1 MTLEHFNLP
10 RQDWYDIVST
20 DEKTGEIRGRIYKD
34 RLIENF
40 NAIETKL
47 NEITK
52 LQPYNTKY
60 PDISKFIYSDVT
72 LSSDTN
78 KVVNLKSFIDI
89 LGLKNTPLVVQFG
102 DKRLVRLTYYD
113 NNYKLKNISNIDLS
127 TISNTKPFVIG
138 DIENQTITVSGDI
151 TEISGKIILG
161 KWNGTTIDSCLDNYS
176 VPLDIYTMLFKSM
189 TPFTIQI
196 FPSDFVTRGG
206 NQFAFYDDTKNNIL
220 VSFKGTD
227 SIDYI
232 LTVTDYGTKYNKER
246 D

>member
-10 RQDWYDIVST
+10 RQDWYDVVST

-151 TEISGKIILG
+151 TEISGKVILG
-161 KWNGTTIDSCLDNYS
+161 KWNGTTIDSCLGVPAVNLDANIVQILSSRPYTTKIATGLTDVNVFYYSSTRDNIMGLLS
-176 VPLDIYTMLFKSM
+176 RMDIAGTVSDYT
-189 TPFTIQI
+189 T
-196 FPSDFVTRGG
+196 
-206 NQFAFYDDTKNNIL
+206 A
-220 VSFKGTD
+220 
-227 SIDYI
+227 
-232 LTVTDYGTKYNKER
+232 YNREVE
-246 D
+246 

>member
-10 RQDWYDIVST
+10 RQDWYDVVST

-102 DKRLVRLTYYD
+102 DKRLVRLAYYD

-151 TEISGKIILG
+151 TEISGKVILG
-161 KWNGTTIDSCLDNYS
+161 KWNGTTIDSCLGVPAVNLDANIVQILSSKPYTTKIATGLTDVNVFYYS
-176 VPLDIYTMLFKSM
+176 S
-189 TPFTIQI
+189 
-196 FPSDFVTRGG
+196 TR
-206 NQFAFYDDTKNNIL
+206 NNIMGL
-220 VSFKGTD
+220 LGRKDIAGTVS
-227 SIDYI
+227 DY
-232 LTVTDYGTKYNKER
+232 TTAYNREVE
-246 D
+246 

>member
-10 RQDWYDIVST
+10 RQDWYDVVST

-72 LSSDTN
+72 LDSDTN

-102 DKRLVRLTYYD
+102 DKRLIRLTYYD
-113 NNYKLKNISNIDLS
+113 SNYKLKNISNIDLS
-127 TISNTKPFVIG
+127 TISNTKPFVIA

-151 TEISGKIILG
+151 TEISGKVILG
-161 KWNGTTIDSCLDNYS
+161 KWNGTTIDSCLGVPAANLDANIVQILSSRPYTTKIATGLTDVNVFYYS
-176 VPLDIYTMLFKSM
+176 SARKNIMGLLDRKDIAGTVSDYT
-189 TPFTIQI
+189 T
-196 FPSDFVTRGG
+196 
-206 NQFAFYDDTKNNIL
+206 A
-220 VSFKGTD
+220 
-227 SIDYI
+227 
-232 LTVTDYGTKYNKER
+232 YNREVE
-246 D
+246 

>member
-10 RQDWYDIVST
+10 RPDWYDVVST
-20 DEKTGEIRGRIYKD
+20 DAKTGEIRGRIYKD

-72 LSSDTN
+72 LDSDTN

-113 NNYKLKNISNIDLS
+113 DNYKLKNVSNIDLS
-127 TISNTKPFVIG
+127 TISNTKPFVIA

-151 TEISGKIILG
+151 SEISGKVILG
-161 KWNGTTIDSCLDNYS
+161 KWNGSTIDSCLGVPAVNLDANIVQILSSRPYTTKIATGLTDVNVFYYS
-176 VPLDIYTMLFKSM
+176 S
-189 TPFTIQI
+189 
-196 FPSDFVTRGG
+196 TR
-206 NQFAFYDDTKNNIL
+206 NNIMGL
-220 VSFKGTD
+220 LGRKDIAGTVS
-227 SIDYI
+227 DY
-232 LTVTDYGTKYNKER
+232 TTAYNREVE
-246 D
+246 

>member
-10 RQDWYDIVST
+10 RQDWYDVVST

-78 KVVNLKSFIDI
+78 KVVNIKSFIDI

-151 TEISGKIILG
+151 TEISGKVILG
-161 KWNGTTIDSCLDNYS
+161 KWNGTTIDSCLGVPAVNLDANIVQILSSKPYTTKIATGLTDVNVFYYS
-176 VPLDIYTMLFKSM
+176 S
-189 TPFTIQI
+189 
-196 FPSDFVTRGG
+196 TR
-206 NQFAFYDDTKNNIL
+206 NNIMGL
-220 VSFKGTD
+220 LGSMDIAGTVS
-227 SIDYI
+227 DY
-232 LTVTDYGTKYNKER
+232 TTAYNREVE
-246 D
+246 

>member
-10 RQDWYDIVST
+10 RQDWYDVVST
-20 DEKTGEIRGRIYKD
+20 DEKTGQIRGRIYKD

-40 NAIETKL
+40 NAIEAKL

-60 PDISKFIYSDVT
+60 PDTSKFIYSDVT
-72 LSSDTN
+72 LDSETN

-89 LGLKNTPLVVQFG
+89 LGLKNTPLVVQFR

-113 NNYKLKNISNIDLS
+113 SNYKLKNISNIDLS
-127 TISNTKPFVIG
+127 TISNTNPFVIA

-151 TEISGKIILG
+151 TEISGKVILG
-161 KWNGTTIDSCLDNYS
+161 KWNSTTIDSCLDNYS

-189 TPFTIQI
+189 TPFTKQV

-220 VSFKGTD
+220 VSFKGTG
-227 SIDYI
+227 SIDNSLI
-232 LTVTDYGTKYNKER
+232 VTDYGTKYNKEK

>member
-10 RQDWYDIVST
+10 RQDWYDVVST

-113 NNYKLKNISNIDLS
+113 SNYKLKNISNIDLS

-138 DIENQTITVSGDI
+138 DIANQTITVSGDI
-151 TEISGKIILG
+151 TEISGKVILG
-161 KWNGTTIDSCLDNYS
+161 KWNGTTIDSCLGVPAVNLDANIVQILSSRPYTTKIATGLTDVNVFYYS
-176 VPLDIYTMLFKSM
+176 S
-189 TPFTIQI
+189 
-196 FPSDFVTRGG
+196 TR
-206 NQFAFYDDTKNNIL
+206 NNIMGL
-220 VSFKGTD
+220 LGRKDITGTVS
-227 SIDYI
+227 DY
-232 LTVTDYGTKYNKER
+232 TTAYNREVE
-246 D
+246 

>member
-10 RQDWYDIVST
+10 RQDWYDVVST

-60 PDISKFIYSDVT
+60 PDISKFISSDVP

-113 NNYKLKNISNIDLS
+113 NNYKLKNISNIDLI

-151 TEISGKIILG
+151 TEISGKVILG
-161 KWNGTTIDSCLDNYS
+161 KWNGTTIDSCLGVPAVNLDANIVQILSSRPYTTKIATGLTDVNVFYYSSTRDNIMG
-176 VPLDIYTMLFKSM
+176 LLGRKDIAGTVSDYT
-189 TPFTIQI
+189 T
-196 FPSDFVTRGG
+196 
-206 NQFAFYDDTKNNIL
+206 A
-220 VSFKGTD
+220 
-227 SIDYI
+227 
-232 LTVTDYGTKYNKER
+232 YNREVE
-246 D
+246 

>member
-10 RQDWYDIVST
+10 RQDWYDVVST

-127 TISNTKPFVIG
+127 TISYTKPFVIG

-151 TEISGKIILG
+151 TEISGKVILG
-161 KWNGTTIDSCLDNYS
+161 KWNGTTIDSCLGVPAVNLDANIVQILSSRPYTTKIATGLTDVNVFYYS
-176 VPLDIYTMLFKSM
+176 S
-189 TPFTIQI
+189 
-196 FPSDFVTRGG
+196 TR
-206 NQFAFYDDTKNNIL
+206 NNIMGL
-220 VSFKGTD
+220 LGRKDIAGTVS
-227 SIDYI
+227 DY
-232 LTVTDYGTKYNKER
+232 TTAYNREVE
-246 D
+246 

>member
-10 RQDWYDIVST
+10 RQDWYDVVST

-161 KWNGTTIDSCLDNYS
+161 KWNGTTIDSCLGVPAVNLDANIVQILSSRPYTTKIATGLTDVNVFYYS
-176 VPLDIYTMLFKSM
+176 S
-189 TPFTIQI
+189 
-196 FPSDFVTRGG
+196 TR
-206 NQFAFYDDTKNNIL
+206 NNIMGL
-220 VSFKGTD
+220 LGRKDIAGTVS
-227 SIDYI
+227 DYT
-232 LTVTDYGTKYNKER
+232 TVYNREVE
-246 D
+246 

>member
-10 RQDWYDIVST
+10 RQDWYDVVST

-113 NNYKLKNISNIDLS
+113 SNYKLKNISNIDLS

-138 DIENQTITVSGDI
+138 DIANQTITVSGDI
-151 TEISGKIILG
+151 TEISGKVILG
-161 KWNGTTIDSCLDNYS
+161 KWNGTTIDSCLGVPAVNLDANIVQILSSRPYTTKIATGLTDVNVFYYS
-176 VPLDIYTMLFKSM
+176 S
-189 TPFTIQI
+189 
-196 FPSDFVTRGG
+196 TR
-206 NQFAFYDDTKNNIL
+206 NNIMGL
-220 VSFKGTD
+220 LGRKDIAGTVS
-227 SIDYI
+227 DY
-232 LTVTDYGTKYNKER
+232 TTAYNREVE
-246 D
+246 

>member
-10 RQDWYDIVST
+10 RQDWYDVVST

-102 DKRLVRLTYYD
+102 DKRLVRLAYYD

-127 TISNTKPFVIG
+127 TISNTRPFVIG

-151 TEISGKIILG
+151 TEISGKVILG
-161 KWNGTTIDSCLDNYS
+161 KWNGTTIDSCLGVPAVNLDANIVQILSSRPYTTKIATGLTDVNVFYYS
-176 VPLDIYTMLFKSM
+176 S
-189 TPFTIQI
+189 
-196 FPSDFVTRGG
+196 TR
-206 NQFAFYDDTKNNIL
+206 NNIM
-220 VSFKGTD
+220 
-227 SIDYI
+227 
-232 LTVTDYGTKYNKER
+232 
-246 D
+246 

>member
-10 RQDWYDIVST
+10 RQDWYDVVST

-113 NNYKLKNISNIDLS
+113 SNYKLKNISNIDLS

-151 TEISGKIILG
+151 TEISGKVILG
-161 KWNGTTIDSCLDNYS
+161 KWNGTTIDSCLGVPAANLDANIVQILSSKPYTTKIATGLSDVNVFYYS
-176 VPLDIYTMLFKSM
+176 SA
-189 TPFTIQI
+189 
-196 FPSDFVTRGG
+196 R
-206 NQFAFYDDTKNNIL
+206 NNIMGL
-220 VSFKGTD
+220 LGRKDIAGTVS
-227 SIDYI
+227 DY
-232 LTVTDYGTKYNKER
+232 TTTYNREVE
-246 D
+246 

>member
-10 RQDWYDIVST
+10 RQDWYDVVST

-151 TEISGKIILG
+151 TEISGKVILG
-161 KWNGTTIDSCLDNYS
+161 KWNGTTIDSCLGVPAVNLDANIVQILSSKPYTTKIATGLTDVNVFYYS
-176 VPLDIYTMLFKSM
+176 S
-189 TPFTIQI
+189 
-196 FPSDFVTRGG
+196 TR
-206 NQFAFYDDTKNNIL
+206 NNIMGL
-220 VSFKGTD
+220 LGSMDIAGTVS
-227 SIDYI
+227 DY
-232 LTVTDYGTKYNKER
+232 TTAYNREVE
-246 D
+246 

>member
-10 RQDWYDIVST
+10 RQDWYDVVST

-151 TEISGKIILG
+151 TEISGKVILG
-161 KWNGTTIDSCLDNYS
+161 KWNGTTIDSCLGVPAVNLDANIVQILSSKPYTTKIATGLTDVNVFYYS
-176 VPLDIYTMLFKSM
+176 S
-189 TPFTIQI
+189 
-196 FPSDFVTRGG
+196 TR
-206 NQFAFYDDTKNNIL
+206 NNIMGL
-220 VSFKGTD
+220 LGRKDIAGTVS
-227 SIDYI
+227 DY
-232 LTVTDYGTKYNKER
+232 TTAYNREVE
-246 D
+246 

>member
-10 RQDWYDIVST
+10 RQDWYDVVST

-52 LQPYNTKY
+52 LQPYNTRY

-102 DKRLVRLTYYD
+102 DKRLVRLAYYD

-151 TEISGKIILG
+151 TEISGKVILG
-161 KWNGTTIDSCLDNYS
+161 KWNGTTIDSCLGVPAVNLDANIVQILSSKPYTTKIATGLTDVNVFYYS
-176 VPLDIYTMLFKSM
+176 S
-189 TPFTIQI
+189 
-196 FPSDFVTRGG
+196 TR
-206 NQFAFYDDTKNNIL
+206 NNIMGL
-220 VSFKGTD
+220 LGRKDIAGTVS
-227 SIDYI
+227 DY
-232 LTVTDYGTKYNKER
+232 TTAYNREVE
-246 D
+246 

>member
-10 RQDWYDIVST
+10 RQDWYDVVST

-102 DKRLVRLTYYD
+102 DKRLVRLAYYD

-151 TEISGKIILG
+151 TEISGKVILG
-161 KWNGTTIDSCLDNYS
+161 KWNGTTIDSCLGVPAVNLDANIVQILSSKPYTTKIATGLTDVNVFYYS
-176 VPLDIYTMLFKSM
+176 S
-189 TPFTIQI
+189 
-196 FPSDFVTRGG
+196 TR
-206 NQFAFYDDTKNNIL
+206 NNIMGL
-220 VSFKGTD
+220 LGKKDIAGTVS
-227 SIDYI
+227 DY
-232 LTVTDYGTKYNKER
+232 TTAYNREVE
-246 D
+246 

>member
-1 MTLEHFNLP
+1 MTLEHFQLP
-10 RQDWYDIVST
+10 RQDWYDVVST

-102 DKRLVRLTYYD
+102 DKRLIRLTYYD
-113 NNYKLKNISNIDLS
+113 SNYKLKNISNIDLS

-151 TEISGKIILG
+151 TEISGKVILG
-161 KWNGTTIDSCLDNYS
+161 KWNGSTIDSCLGVPAVNLDANIVQILSSRPYTTKIATGLTDVNVFYYS
-176 VPLDIYTMLFKSM
+176 S
-189 TPFTIQI
+189 
-196 FPSDFVTRGG
+196 TR
-206 NQFAFYDDTKNNIL
+206 NNIMGL
-220 VSFKGTD
+220 LGRMDIAGTVS
-227 SIDYI
+227 DY
-232 LTVTDYGTKYNKER
+232 TTAYNREVE
-246 D
+246 

>member
-10 RQDWYDIVST
+10 RQDWYDVVST

-52 LQPYNTKY
+52 LRPYNTKY

-151 TEISGKIILG
+151 TEISGKVILG
-161 KWNGTTIDSCLDNYS
+161 KWNGTTIDSCLGVPAVNLDANIVQILSSRPYTTKIATGLTDVNVFYYS
-176 VPLDIYTMLFKSM
+176 S
-189 TPFTIQI
+189 
-196 FPSDFVTRGG
+196 TR
-206 NQFAFYDDTKNNIL
+206 NNIMGL
-220 VSFKGTD
+220 LGRKDIAGTVS
-227 SIDYI
+227 DY
-232 LTVTDYGTKYNKER
+232 TTAYNREVE
-246 D
+246 

>member
-10 RQDWYDIVST
+10 RQDWYDVVST

-102 DKRLVRLTYYD
+102 DKRLVRLAYYD

-151 TEISGKIILG
+151 TEISGKVILG
-161 KWNGTTIDSCLDNYS
+161 KWNGTTIDSCLGVPAVNLDANIVQILSSRPYTTKIATGLTDVNVFYYS
-176 VPLDIYTMLFKSM
+176 S
-189 TPFTIQI
+189 
-196 FPSDFVTRGG
+196 TR
-206 NQFAFYDDTKNNIL
+206 NNIMGL
-220 VSFKGTD
+220 LGRKDIAGTVS
-227 SIDYI
+227 DY
-232 LTVTDYGTKYNKER
+232 TTAYNREVE
-246 D
+246 

>member
-10 RQDWYDIVST
+10 RQDWYDVVST

-47 NEITK
+47 NEIIK

-60 PDISKFIYSDVT
+60 PDTSKFIYSDVT
-72 LSSDTN
+72 LDSETN

-89 LGLKNTPLVVQFG
+89 MGLKNTPLVVQFG
-102 DKRLVRLTYYD
+102 NKKLTRLSYYD
-113 NNYKLKNISNIDLS
+113 NEYKLKNVSNVDLS
-127 TISNTKPFVIG
+127 TISNTKPFVIA
-138 DIENQTITVSGDI
+138 DIENQTITVSGDLA
-151 TEISGKIILG
+151 EIAGKIILG
-161 KWNGTTIDSCLDNYS
+161 KWNGETIDSCLDNYT

-189 TPFTIQI
+189 TPFTKRVM
-196 FPSDFVTRGG
+196 PSDFVTRGG

-227 SIDYI
+227 TVRNG
-232 LTVTDYGTKYNKER
+232 LTVTDYGTKYNKEK

>member
-10 RQDWYDIVST
+10 RQDWYDVVST

-113 NNYKLKNISNIDLS
+113 SNYKLKNISNIDLS

-151 TEISGKIILG
+151 TEISGKVILG
-161 KWNGTTIDSCLDNYS
+161 KWNGTTIDSCLGVPAVNLDANIVQILSSRPYTTKIATGLTDVNVFYYSSTRDNIMGLLS
-176 VPLDIYTMLFKSM
+176 RMDIAGTVSDYT
-189 TPFTIQI
+189 T
-196 FPSDFVTRGG
+196 
-206 NQFAFYDDTKNNIL
+206 A
-220 VSFKGTD
+220 
-227 SIDYI
+227 
-232 LTVTDYGTKYNKER
+232 YNREVE
-246 D
+246 

>member
-10 RQDWYDIVST
+10 RPDWYDVVST

-47 NEITK
+47 NEIAK

-151 TEISGKIILG
+151 TEISGKVILG
-161 KWNGTTIDSCLDNYS
+161 KWNGKTIDSCLDNYS

-189 TPFTIQI
+189 TPFTKQF
-196 FPSDFVTRGG
+196 FPSDFITRGG
-206 NQFAFYDDTKNNIL
+206 NKFAYYDDSKNNIL
-220 VSFKGTD
+220 ISFKGTVG
-227 SIDYI
+227 IDYSLI
-232 LTVTDYGTKYNKER
+232 VTDYGTKYNKEK

>member
-10 RQDWYDIVST
+10 RQDWYDVVST

-89 LGLKNTPLVVQFG
+89 IGLKNTPLVVQFG
-102 DKRLVRLTYYD
+102 DKRLVRLAYYD

-151 TEISGKIILG
+151 TEISGKVILG
-161 KWNGTTIDSCLDNYS
+161 KWNGTTIDSCLGVPAVNLDANIFQILSSRAYTTKIATSLTDVNDFYYS
-176 VPLDIYTMLFKSM
+176 S
-189 TPFTIQI
+189 
-196 FPSDFVTRGG
+196 TR
-206 NQFAFYDDTKNNIL
+206 NNIMGL
-220 VSFKGTD
+220 LGRKDIAGTVS
-227 SIDYI
+227 DY
-232 LTVTDYGTKYNKER
+232 TTAYNREVE
-246 D
+246 

>member
-10 RQDWYDIVST
+10 RQDWYDVVST

-60 PDISKFIYSDVT
+60 PDISRFIYSDVT

-151 TEISGKIILG
+151 TEISGKVILG
-161 KWNGTTIDSCLDNYS
+161 KWNGTTIDSCLGVPAVNLDANIVQILSSKPYTTKIATGLTDVNVFYYS
-176 VPLDIYTMLFKSM
+176 SA
-189 TPFTIQI
+189 
-196 FPSDFVTRGG
+196 R
-206 NQFAFYDDTKNNIL
+206 NNIMGL
-220 VSFKGTD
+220 LGRKDIAGTVS
-227 SIDYI
+227 DY
-232 LTVTDYGTKYNKER
+232 TTAYNREVE
-246 D
+246 

>member
-10 RQDWYDIVST
+10 RQDWYDVVST

-102 DKRLVRLTYYD
+102 DKRLVRLAYYD

-127 TISNTKPFVIG
+127 TISYTKPFVIG

-151 TEISGKIILG
+151 TEISGKVILG
-161 KWNGTTIDSCLDNYS
+161 KWNGTTIDSCLGVPAVNLDANIVQILSSRPYTTKIATGLTDVNVFYYS
-176 VPLDIYTMLFKSM
+176 S
-189 TPFTIQI
+189 
-196 FPSDFVTRGG
+196 TR
-206 NQFAFYDDTKNNIL
+206 NNIMGL
-220 VSFKGTD
+220 LGRKDIAGTVS
-227 SIDYI
+227 DY
-232 LTVTDYGTKYNKER
+232 TTAYNREVE
-246 D
+246 

>member
-10 RQDWYDIVST
+10 RPDWYDVVST

-40 NAIETKL
+40 NAIEAKL

-72 LSSDTN
+72 LDSETN

-113 NNYKLKNISNIDLS
+113 SNYKLKNISNIDLS
-127 TISNTKPFVIG
+127 TISNTKPFVIA

-151 TEISGKIILG
+151 TEISGKVILG
-161 KWNGTTIDSCLDNYS
+161 KWNGSTIDSCLG
-176 VPLDIYTMLFKSM
+176 VPAVNLDANIVQILSSRPYTIKIATGL
-189 TPFTIQI
+189 T
-196 FPSDFVTRGG
+196 DV
-206 NQFAFYDDTKNNIL
+206 NAFYYTSTRNNIMGL
-220 VSFKGTD
+220 LGRGDIAGTVS
-227 SIDYI
+227 DY
-232 LTVTDYGTKYNKER
+232 TTAYNKEVE
-246 D
+246 